1 VERIGVVGISYR
13 TTDVDSLAAATLPR
27 GMGPPELAELA
38 RLAGFSEMVYLA
50 TCNRVEFYF
59 RAQAHNHDE
68 SILFHLRRSIAD
80 LTGGASQLPCEDEL
94 YMLRGMEAARH
105 LFRVTAAL
113 DSMMVGEAQIAG
125 QVKAAH
131 ETAHEAEILGGLLDQ
146 TFHESFHLA
155 KRVRNETELSLRPVS
170 LVTLVQRK
178 MESHLA
184 ASSAAVLILGAGE
197 MAQQCFRMVRGID
210 TDRHVLIANRNPGR
224 AEDLVAADAMAWSLP
239 LDSIAVEPPT
249 AGLVLAATSAEEPIL
264 GVRHVEAIRTGL
276 PEDEALLVVDL
287 ALPPNV
293 APGAR
298 RLEGVE
304 LVGIEEMREEAEANR
319 QRRLREME
327 RCEELVDHQLVILR
341 RRVLDRS
348 LSPVARNLHRSFDDL
363 AHRTVE
369 QTMSHDLAHLPP
381 EDRETVERMTRTLV
395 KRLVQV
401 PLRGLKGAA
410 WEHSASVL
418 DSFLRGLEGTR
429 TGREEGP

>member
-1 VERIGVVGISYR
+1 VVGVSYR
-13 TTDVDSLAAATLPR
+13 TTDVDTLAAAALPR
-27 GMGPPELAELA
+27 ETGPAELAELA

-59 RAQAHNHDE
+59 RAQAGNHDE
-68 SILFHLRRSIAD
+68 SILFHLRRTIAD
-80 LTGGASQLPCEDEL
+80 LSGGSSQLPCEDEL

-125 QVKAAH
+125 QVKQAH
-131 ETAHEAEILGGLLDQ
+131 ETAHEAGILGGLLDQ

-155 KRVRNETELSLRPVS
+155 KRVRSETELTLRPVS

-184 ASSAAVLILGAGE
+184 ASSSAVLILGAGE
-197 MAQQCFRMVRGID
+197 MARQCLRMVRGID
-210 TDRHVLIANRNPGR
+210 GDRHVLVSNRTSER
-224 AEDLVAADAMAWSLP
+224 AQELVDGDPMAWSLP
-239 LDSIAVEPPT
+239 LDSIALEPPA
-249 AGLVLAATSAEEPIL
+249 AGLVLAATSAEEPL
-264 GVRHVEAIRTGL
+264 LDGSHVKGIRNRL
-276 PEDEALLVVDL
+276 PADEPLLIVDL
-287 ALPPNV
+287 AMPPNIAPEARTV
-293 APGAR
+293 A
-298 RLEGVE
+298 GVE

-319 QRRLREME
+319 QRRLAEME

-348 LSPVARNLHRSFDDL
+348 LSPVARNLHQSFDDL
-363 AHRTVE
+363 AQRTVE
-369 QTMSHDLAHLPP
+369 QTMNQDLAHLAP

-410 WEHSASVL
+410 WEHSAAVL
-418 DSFLRGLEGTR
+418 DSFLRGLDGAKPRHGENS
-429 TGREEGP
+429 

>member
-1 VERIGVVGISYR
+1 MERIGVVGVSYR
-13 TTDVDSLAAATLPR
+13 TTKVESLAAAAL
-27 GMGPPELAELA
+27 PPETGAGELGELA

-68 SILFHLRRSIAD
+68 SILFHLRRTIAD

-94 YMLRGMEAARH
+94 YLLRGMDAARH

-125 QVKAAH
+125 QVKKAH
-131 ETAHEAEILGGLLDQ
+131 ETAHEAGILGGLLDQ

-155 KRVRNETELSLRPVS
+155 KRIRNETELTLRPVS

-197 MAQQCFRMVRGID
+197 MAGQCLRMVRSID
-210 TDRHVLIANRNPGR
+210 AGRHVLVGNRTPER
-224 AEDLVAADAMAWSLP
+224 AAELVDGDPMAWSLP
-239 LDSIAVEPPT
+239 LDSVALEPPVV
-249 AGLVLAATSAEEPIL
+249 GLVLAATSAEEPIL
-264 GVRHVEAIRTGL
+264 SPAQVATIRRGL
-276 PEDEALLVVDL
+276 PADEPLLIVDL

-293 APGAR
+293 DPGAR
-298 RLEGVE
+298 SLDGVE

-319 QRRLREME
+319 ERRLAEME

-348 LSPVARNLHRSFDDL
+348 LSPVARNLHSSFDDL
-363 AHRTVE
+363 ARRAVE
-369 QTMSHDLAHLPP
+369 QTMQHDLAHLPP

-418 DSFLRGLEGTR
+418 DSFLRGLDGVKAGHGEAS
-429 TGREEGP
+429 